1 MVVVDL
7 SCPVRVSSRVLYQF
21 EVKVYQLVEA
31 FEHGCA
37 TMVFSTK
44 RKWFPLKDV
53 KGFSGRGFTREVKD
67 ESSSIVLQDLKVVN
81 QRGVILVSPY
91 NITTVK

>member
-7 SCPVRVSSRVLYQF
+7 SCPIRVSLRVLYQF
-21 EVKVYQLVEA
+21 EIKVDQLVEA

-53 KGFSGRGFTREVKD
+53 RGFSGRGLTREVKD
-67 ESSSIVLQDLKVVN
+67 ESSNIVLQDLKVVH
-81 QRGVILVSPY
+81 QRQLFLPRHIISL
-91 NITTVK
+91 

>member
-7 SCPVRVSSRVLYQF
+7 SCPIRVSLRVLYQF

-31 FEHGCA
+31 VKHGCA
-37 TMVFSTK
+37 TMVFLTK

-53 KGFSGRGFTREVKD
+53 KSFHGRGLTREVKN
-67 ESSSIVLQDLKVVN
+67 ESSSIVLHYLKCSVCN
-81 QRGVILVSPY
+81 SI
-91 NITTVK
+91 

>member
-7 SCPVRVSSRVLYQF
+7 SCPIRVSLRVLYQF

-53 KGFSGRGFTREVKD
+53 EGFSGRGLTRQVKD
-67 ESSSIVLQDLKVVN
+67 ESSGIVLQVVH
-81 QRGVILVSPY
+81 QRGVIFVSPY
-91 NITTVK
+91 NITIVK